1 VARDRERRKK
11 MGRLVSAAGALL
23 ATLLLVVSEGI
34 GIAGAVGFPEK
45 PITLIV
51 QSSAGGGS
59 DIFARTLAAIV
70 EKERLLP
77 QPIVVENKP
86 GGSGAIAY
94 AYVAGKRRDPHF
106 LLTCTPSFLTTPI
119 VRKSQVTPKDFTP
132 IANFAFDDFIVAVRQ
147 DSRFKDMLSLVAEA
161 KANPKKVAAGG
172 TQVGG
177 SDSISLYLLEKAAGI
192 QFNYI
197 SFTGGGELNAALL
210 GGHVDLVM
218 LNPGEALEL
227 AKAKKVRILGVMS
240 DKRLSGAPDLPTM
253 REQGLDA
260 VFRQHRG
267 VVAPAELPADTRRI
281 LESTMFRYAQTAGYK
296 KYMADNMLSDGWMDG
311 VTFGAWM
318 ERESA
323 RYQEILTGMGL
334 LKK

>member
-1 VARDRERRKK
+1 MRRMIEMLGVVVVAV
-11 MGRLVSAAGALL
+11 LAAAGA
-23 ATLLLVVSEGI
+23 
-34 GIAGAVGFPEK
+34 GAAAGFPEK

-59 DIFARTLAAIV
+59 DIFARTLAAVV
-70 EKERLLP
+70 EREKLLP
-77 QPIVVENKP
+77 QPIVVENKA

-94 AYVAGKRRDPHF
+94 AYVAGKRKDPYF
-106 LLTCTPSFLTTPI
+106 LLTCTPSFLTVPI

-132 IANFAFDDFIVAVRQ
+132 IANFAFDDFIVVVRQ
-147 DSRFKDMLSLVAEA
+147 DSRFKRLADLVAEA
-161 KANPKKVAAGG
+161 KANPKKIAAGG

-177 SDSISLYLLEKAAGI
+177 SDSISLYLIEKAAGI

-227 AKAKKVRILGVMS
+227 AKAQKVRILGVMA
-240 DKRLSGAPDLPTM
+240 DKRLAGAPEVPTLK
-253 REQGLDA
+253 EQGVDA

-267 VVAPAELPADTRRI
+267 VVAPAELPTEARTVLETAMQQYTR
-281 LESTMFRYAQTAGYK
+281 TAGYR
-296 KYMADNMLSDGWMDG
+296 KYIADNVLSAAYMDG
-311 VTFGAWM
+311 AAFGAWM
-318 ERESA
+318 GRESA
-323 RYQEILTGMGL
+323 RYQEILVSMGL
-334 LKK
+334 VKK